1 MYGGLLA
8 VKILNQYG
16 NDSAYALPQID
27 LATNGPDTPSNVWSG
42 IRVHSSRNTELRAN
56 KVKRGFLK
64 RPVCGFALLLMS
76 SFLLS
81 AQNPGNLPA
90 QIGPTITAAP
100 LSVSEKFD
108 YRIVQSFGLR
118 GFVGPALGA
127 MIGQANNAPHEWG
140 QGVGGFAQRY
150 ASGFGGNLG
159 RQSMQFV
166 LETALH
172 EDPRYF
178 PSKEKSFQARI
189 KNVLLQ
195 TLVAQTDSGGH
206 HLAYARI
213 ISSFADAQ
221 LINAWQPASTGSVQD
236 GVIRGF
242 IGLGSDLGYNFLQ
255 EFFPFVRPRSLR
267 HH

>member
-1 MYGGLLA
+1 
-8 VKILNQYG
+8 
-16 NDSAYALPQID
+16 
-27 LATNGPDTPSNVWSG
+27 
-42 IRVHSSRNTELRAN
+42 
-56 KVKRGFLK
+56 LK
-64 RPVCGFALLLMS
+64 RLVCVFAFLLIESLV
-76 SFLLS
+76 LS
-81 AQNPGNLPA
+81 AQSPGDLAA
-90 QIGPTITAAP
+90 QVGPTITAAP
-100 LSVSEKFD
+100 LSVSDKFD

-118 GFVGPALGA
+118 GAIGPLFGA
-127 MIGQANNAPHEWG
+127 MIGQAKNAPHEWG

-178 PSKEKSFQARI
+178 PSKDKAFKARI

-206 HLAYARI
+206 RLAYARI

-221 LINAWQPASTGSVQD
+221 LINAWQPASTGSVGD

-255 EFFPFVRPRSLR
+255 EFIPFVRPRSLR
-267 HH
+267 HHH